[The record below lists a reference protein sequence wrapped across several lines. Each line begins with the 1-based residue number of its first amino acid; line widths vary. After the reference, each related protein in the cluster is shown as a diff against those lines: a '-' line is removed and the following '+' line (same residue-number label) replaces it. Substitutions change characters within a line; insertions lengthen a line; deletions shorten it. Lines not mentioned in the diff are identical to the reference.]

1 MFKQFDLVK
10 EQMSEALWANP
21 HKCIALP
28 SRNLRLENQQRSL
41 SHSSVLHRT
50 VCCSRDKWSLGITCV
65 VTCGV
70 DSNTIQLFYEEQAI
84 IFVWC
89 RDAGTAK
96 AVVLVEEIRLQQ
108 SGLQKY
114 YVRSDPKLTKILV
127 GLHLFNL
134 IRATITRKD
143 CWNCVI
149 LLHMLFCLFTLLEI
163 SCKFKH
169 LRVMKTLCLWKYCD
183 LN

>member
-1 MFKQFDLVK
+1 MQRKCCDIKKKPDKPLNILLLKNSQDRCLNSLIWWK
-10 EQMSEALWANP
+10 NKCLWALWANP

-84 IFVWC
+84 ILFG
-89 RDAGTAK
+89 AGTPGLLK
-96 AVVLVEEIRLQQ
+96 RWFWWKKYDYNSLVFRSSTADCLVFR
-108 SGLQKY
+108 STT
-114 YVRSDPKLTKILV
+114 SDPTRSWRRSWLV
-127 GLHLFNL
+127 CIYL
-134 IRATITRKD
+134 IWSVQR
-143 CWNCVI
+143 
-149 LLHMLFCLFTLLEI
+149 
-163 SCKFKH
+163 
-169 LRVMKTLCLWKYCD
+169 
-183 LN
+183 